1 MPDAA
6 SEKEQGNEYF
16 KQKKFAQAIECYSRS
31 IGLIDPNNPEL
42 RKQYSEI
49 KALHMKEVANRSK
62 PTKHTVFKFD
72 KSGDKK
78 DTSHAPSS
86 SQKDSF
92 MEVDP
97 PSRVAVEIREK
108 ADGTSK
114 GGSGVIFKDST
125 IQNYGR
131 SGIKYSLLKLHQQI
145 RLKPSGNFEPN
156 IFRKDCRIACS
167 LQINDAD
174 AETAR

>member
-6 SEKEQGNEYF
+6 SEKDQGNEYF

-31 IGLIDPNNPEL
+31 IGL
-42 RKQYSEI
+42 S
-49 KALHMKEVANRSK
+49 
-62 PTKHTVFKFD
+62 
-72 KSGDKK
+72 
-78 DTSHAPSS
+78 PS
-86 SQKDSF
+86 
-92 MEVDP
+92 
-97 PSRVAVEIREK
+97 A
-108 ADGTSK
+108 
-114 GGSGVIFKDST
+114 
-125 IQNYGR
+125 NYGR